1 MALALLQ
8 AEDPKFNVQNQMVKL
23 AKEKEHGGA
32 FAQDKIPQYSVP
44 THAEVLNFLL
54 KDSLGGG
61 GMASMNID
69 PQGKSYAQQ
78 LLEYEIPVDDELFSS
93 LNKT

>member
-1 MALALLQ
+1 
-8 AEDPKFNVQNQMVKL
+8 
-23 AKEKEHGGA
+23 
-32 FAQDKIPQYSVP
+32 
-44 THAEVLNFLL
+44 
-54 KDSLGGG
+54 
-61 GMASMNID
+61 MASMNID